1 MSDSTDTPKLGSA
14 FDAALFLASELHR
27 TQLRKSSSVPYVSHL
42 LSVAALVLEDGGDE
56 AEAIAALLHDALE
69 DAPDQIT
76 AEEIAQRFGS
86 KVRDI
91 LACTDAPHDYA
102 GGEKPEWQARK
113 SAYLAHIASRTVP
126 YGVSLADKVHN
137 ARSILRDRLV
147 EGEAVWDRFTAT
159 REQTLWYYRGLSAAY
174 REAGASG
181 FLIDELER
189 IVGELEAMARRLE
202 RRAAVPGARSAPR
215 R

>member
-1 MSDSTDTPKLGSA
+1 M
-14 FDAALFLASELHR
+14 
-27 TQLRKSSSVPYVSHL
+27 PYVSHL

-69 DAPDQIT
+69 DAPDQIS

-86 KVRDI
+86 RVRDI
-91 LACTDAPHDYA
+91 VLACTDTPDDYA

-113 SAYLAHIASRTVP
+113 SAYLAHIASRAVP
-126 YGVSLADKVHN
+126 YRVSLADKVHN

-147 EGEAVWDRFTAT
+147 EGEAVWDRFKAT
-159 REQTLWYYRGLSAAY
+159 RDETLWYYRGLASAY

-189 IVGELEAMARRLE
+189 IVAELEAMPAT
-202 RRAAVPGARSAPR
+202 AWAPGRSAR
-215 R
+215 GQESTSDGDGR